1 MYSPGIYKMM
11 FSAKND
17 NVIIVEIP
25 NPRKLGTRGLG
36 MKVTQQGGEGGGARL
51 WEHDWKLESA
61 SRCLWKIIITKTYF
75 LSVAQC

>member
-1 MYSPGIYKMM
+1 MM

-36 MKVTQQGGEGGGARL
+36 MKVTQQGGEGGGVLGSGNMIGNWNLPVAAFG
-51 WEHDWKLESA
+51 KL
-61 SRCLWKIIITKTYF
+61 
-75 LSVAQC
+75 